1 MILDCFIREKWP
13 SGNERQMAMME
24 KVILSWSGGKDSTLA
39 LYEVQKTDKYEVLGL
54 LTTVTHEYDRISMH
68 GVRRFLL
75 EEQACSLGLTIDELF
90 ISKNDSDEE
99 YRSKMRKALSE
110 YLTLGVTT
118 VAFGDIFLEEVRK
131 YREENLSKMGMKGI
145 FPLWKKDT
153 HELARKFIDLGFKA
167 IITCVD
173 SKVLDKGFVGRIF
186 NEQFLSELPFGI
198 DPCGENG
205 EFHSFVYDGPS
216 FQRRIEYVKGK
227 IVLREKRF
235 YYCDLIPVKRASK
248 TAF

>member
-1 MILDCFIREKWP
+1 MV
-13 SGNERQMAMME
+13 MME
-24 KVILSWSGGKDSTLA
+24 KVILSWSGGKDSALA
-39 LYEVQKTDKYEVLGL
+39 LYEIQKTSKYEVLSL
-54 LTTVTHEYDRISMH
+54 LTTVTQEYDRVSMH

-75 EEQACSLGLTIDELF
+75 EQQGCSLGLKINELF

-99 YRSKMRKALSE
+99 YRSKMKKVLSE

-118 VAFGDIFLEEVRK
+118 VAFGDIFLEDVRK

-145 FPLWKKDT
+145 FPLWKQDT
-153 HELARKFIDLGFKA
+153 YELARKFIDLGFKA

-173 SKVLDKGFVGRIF
+173 SKVLGKGFVGRIF
-186 NEQFLSELPFGI
+186 NEQFLSELPSAV

-216 FQRRIEYVKGK
+216 FQKRIEVTKGK

-235 YYCDLIPVKRASK
+235 YYCDLIPVKRSSK
-248 TAF
+248 TSF